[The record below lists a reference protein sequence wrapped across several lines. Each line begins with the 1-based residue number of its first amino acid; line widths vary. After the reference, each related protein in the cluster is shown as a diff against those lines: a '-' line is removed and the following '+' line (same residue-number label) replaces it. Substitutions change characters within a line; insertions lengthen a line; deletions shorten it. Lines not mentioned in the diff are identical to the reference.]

1 MWCRAY
7 STWSRWDSTTLGRLK
22 YIELGHWSNTNVC
35 HRHQFWDSPPC
46 KIHTK
51 ADGVSWTNNDIRD
64 GCSTVDIMDCLLVDR
79 MGLDLWTHLCYEH
92 PICKWQISGI
102 EDYLKA
108 FRAFWHRPSFQIIL
122 KCFLQVLRRFIWT
135 STLGGLQLMSGW
147 WCGWLRGMIDW
158 LVGQLWTR
166 IRLRIRKRRRGKIAP
181 RWKDNFRSVLGSAAG
196 PMTLM
201 WAWHH
206 NEENYYQIFWELW
219 WYEYDTGNNHLSGR
233 GKQGTRRLLRYLAK
247 ASLTSLE
254 KSLEN

>member
-46 KIHTK
+46 KIHTT
-51 ADGVSWTNNDIRD
+51 ADGVSWTNNGIWD
-64 GCSTVDIMDCLLVDR
+64 GCSTVDIMDCLLVDG

-166 IRLRIRKRRRGKIAP
+166 IRAQDQETATREDCSTVKRQLSLSSWIGC
-181 RWKDNFRSVLGSAAG
+181 WSD
-196 PMTLM
+196 
-201 WAWHH
+201 
-206 NEENYYQIFWELW
+206 
-219 WYEYDTGNNHLSGR
+219 DTDVG
-233 GKQGTRRLLRYLAK
+233 LA
-247 ASLTSLE
+247 S
-254 KSLEN
+254 